1 MKFYR
6 ALQADIKKESSNSKT
21 WMCFGNMFIKCPK
34 QKALSIV
41 EKGNKSIIQILLGI
55 QFIFGDNEDR
65 VVQPKVI

>member
-1 MKFYR
+1 MTFSR

-41 EKGNKSIIQILLGI
+41 EKGKKINNTDQSIINVIV
-55 QFIFGDNEDR
+55 FEDFST
-65 VVQPKVI
+65 